1 MICAA
6 WCLLILAQ
14 SANAETQPVNINTWS
29 GSFQNQKINSSKIS
43 IGLGALR
50 TPSLT
55 LMEIAPLEVKAP
67 PLNVIEGE
75 VTDPNFNVMRN
86 EATKKSTAVAWVI
99 GCLVVA
105 TIVPL
110 VTWWYFS
117 R

>member
-1 MICAA
+1 MVCTAL
-6 WCLLILAQ
+6 CLLILVP
-14 SANAETQPVNINTWS
+14 SAFAESQALNFAGLA
-29 GSFQNQKINSSKIS
+29 GSLQNSSHANIS
-43 IGLGALR
+43 NGLKTFKNSPLI
-50 TPSLT
+50 
-55 LMEIAPLEVKAP
+55 LMEMDPIGIKTP

-86 EATKKSTAVAWVI
+86 EATKKSTAIAWVV

-110 VTWWYFS
+110 ATWWYFS